1 MTTFVLLKKELT
13 EHLRTHKLLIVSVV
27 LLVFGLASP
36 LVLAYLPKILEMTG
50 EKIVVQ
56 LPDFTPTDAV
66 KSYLDS
72 LGQMGLLATILIS
85 MGAIALER
93 ERGTAVLVL
102 SKPVGTGP
110 FVLAKLLGLAAVLVA
125 GMVAG
130 ALGNYGYTA
139 VLLGPPDAMAFAV
152 ANLLAGLYLLAV
164 ISVTLFLSSLIR
176 NQIGAGVLS
185 LGVVLVMGL
194 LSMVPAL
201 EPYLPSSLMHW
212 AYGVSAGTGDSRW
225 AALAVTWAVVV
236 VCTVAAGRVLHRQEL

>member
-1 MTTFVLLKKELT
+1 MTTLVLLKKELV
-13 EHLRTHKLLIVSVV
+13 EHWRTHKLLIVSVV
-27 LLVFGLASP
+27 LLVFGMASP
-36 LVLAYLPKILEMTG
+36 LVLAYLPQIMEVAG
-50 EKIVVQ
+50 EGIVVQ

-110 FVLAKLLGLAAVLVA
+110 FVLAKLLGLAAVLVV
-125 GMVAG
+125 GMAVG

-139 VLLGPPDAMAFAV
+139 VLPGFPDVMAFAA
-152 ANLLAGLYLLAV
+152 ANLLAGLYLLSV
-164 ISVTLFLSSLIR
+164 ISMTLLFSAAIK
-176 NQIGAGVLS
+176 NQIGAGVVT
-185 LGVVLVMGL
+185 LGVVVAGGL
-194 LSMVPAL
+194 LSIVPAL

-212 AYGVSAGTGDSRW
+212 AYSVNAGAGDSRW
-225 AALAVTWAVVV
+225 AALAVAWAIVVT
-236 VCTVAAGRVLHRQEL
+236 CTVAAGQVLHRQEL